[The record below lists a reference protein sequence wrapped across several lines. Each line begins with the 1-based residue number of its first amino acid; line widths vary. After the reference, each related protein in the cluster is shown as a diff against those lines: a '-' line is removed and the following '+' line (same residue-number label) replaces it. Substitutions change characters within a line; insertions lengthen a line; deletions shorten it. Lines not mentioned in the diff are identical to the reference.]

1 MHFFCKKHPFYFA
14 GSQNLCT
21 FVLNLVMSISNG
33 ATVVDRT
40 YQDNNNNLKFN
51 IMIKPISKQ
60 QPMIKIGTKEKELKY
75 VLNLV
80 LSGSISE
87 KEVIEFACKHTGMQP
102 TMVKAAIES
111 SLQIVELYIALGYSV
126 QLGELGTFYP
136 TIDSNAVDSN
146 TDAGLSQ
153 LKKVNI
159 RFRPNSELV
168 EKVNKA
174 DKELKG
180 VYKIVD
186 YERKFYEEVGR
197 KDFADASDDTAGN
210 DGNGNSDGG
219 GGGSSSGDDLVG

>member
-1 MHFFCKKHPFYFA
+1 
-14 GSQNLCT
+14 
-21 FVLNLVMSISNG
+21 
-33 ATVVDRT
+33 
-40 YQDNNNNLKFN
+40 
-51 IMIKPISKQ
+51 MIKLESKQ
-60 QPMIKIGTKEKELKY
+60 QPMTKIGTKEKELKY

-126 QLGELGTFYP
+126 KLGDLGTFYP
-136 TIDSNAVDSN
+136 TIDSKAVDSN
-146 TDAGLSQ
+146 TEAGLSQ

-159 RFRPNSELV
+159 RFRPNSELI

-180 VYKIVD
+180 VFKIVD

-197 KDFADASDDTAGN
+197 KDFADASDGTTGN

>member
-1 MHFFCKKHPFYFA
+1 
-14 GSQNLCT
+14 
-21 FVLNLVMSISNG
+21 
-33 ATVVDRT
+33 
-40 YQDNNNNLKFN
+40 
-51 IMIKPISKQ
+51 MIKLISKQ
-60 QPMIKIGTKEKELKY
+60 QPMTKIGTKEKELKY

-102 TMVKAAIES
+102 TMIKAAIES
-111 SLQIVELYIALGYSV
+111 SLQIVERYIALGYSV
-126 QLGELGTFYP
+126 QLGALGTFYP
-136 TIDSNAVDSN
+136 TIDSKAVDSN
-146 TDAGLSQ
+146 TEASLSQ

-159 RFRPNSELV
+159 RFRPNSEFV

-180 VYKIVD
+180 VFKIVD

-197 KDFADASDDTAGN
+197 KDIGDTAGN

-219 GGGSSSGDDLVG
+219 GGGSSSGDDLEG

>member
-1 MHFFCKKHPFYFA
+1 
-14 GSQNLCT
+14 
-21 FVLNLVMSISNG
+21 
-33 ATVVDRT
+33 
-40 YQDNNNNLKFN
+40 
-51 IMIKPISKQ
+51 MIKLESRQ
-60 QPMIKIGTKEKELKY
+60 RPMTKIGTKEKELKY

-126 QLGELGTFYP
+126 KLGALGTFHP
-136 TIDSNAVDSN
+136 AIDSKAVDSN
-146 TDAGLSQ
+146 TEAGLSQ

-159 RFRPNSELV
+159 RFRPNSELI

-174 DKELKG
+174 DKELVG
-180 VYKIVD
+180 VFKIVD
-186 YERKFYEEVGR
+186 YEHKFYEEVGR
-197 KDFADASDDTAGN
+197 KDIGDAPDDTAGN